1 MWGVNIFRCFIKSV
15 NFETD
20 NKSPRN
26 NGLTEEFYKDFLNEL
41 AAVLLDVYGSWG
53 KGGTSRT
60 GISIKFYIKKVIKKI
75 LQNYRLIST

>member
-20 NKSPRN
+20 NKSPGI

-41 AAVLLDVYGSWG
+41 APCKTIDPFQL
-53 KGGTSRT
+53 R
-60 GISIKFYIKKVIKKI
+60 I
-75 LQNYRLIST
+75 